1 MKIES
6 DNEFIY
12 LFFERGDHKNDGEI
26 RKRVISKLKARFSTE
41 EMVYESEPKLWKFN
55 YDQETID
62 KLKEIVN
69 EETRISNSQVR
80 F

>member
-6 DNEFIY
+6 DSEFIC

-26 RKRVISKLKARFSTE
+26 RKRVIAKLKAKFSNE
-41 EMVYESEPKLWKFN
+41 EMLYDSVERLWKFN

-62 KLKEIVN
+62 KLRGILN
-69 EETRISNSQVR
+69 EEARISNP
-80 F
+80 

>member
-12 LFFERGDHKNDGEI
+12 LVFEREDHKNDGEI
-26 RKRVISKLKARFSTE
+26 RKRVIAKLKARFSTE
-41 EMVYESEPKLWKFN
+41 EMVYDSEDKLWKFN

-62 KLKEIVN
+62 KLRGIVN
-69 EETRISNSQVR
+69 EEARISNPEV
-80 F
+80 